1 MSNWR
6 PVEIDRAALIV
17 LLKNAAQLT
26 AGLDHA
32 DIEKL
37 ASIAVT
43 EECGANCVL
52 AKEDEHSRDLFI
64 VIKGGLSVEMN
75 LSPQDASPVS
85 ILKIRDGGVAGE
97 LSFLD
102 GARRSASL
110 RAVMPTSVIR
120 FPYNKLEALFNEEKG
135 IGLTVM
141 RNLAQLVTHRLR
153 STNFE
158 LRSRLP

>member
-6 PVEIDRAALIV
+6 PVEMDHAE
-17 LLKNAAQLT
+17 LLSLLENAEQLT
-26 AGLDHA
+26 AGLDGQEL
-32 DIEKL
+32 EKL
-37 ASIAVT
+37 VKVAST
-43 EECGANCVL
+43 EECDANWKL
-52 AKEDEHSRDLFI
+52 TLEDERSRDLFI
-64 VIKGGLSVEMN
+64 VVNGALSVEVN
-75 LSPQDASPVS
+75 LVPQDPHPVS

-110 RAVMPTSVIR
+110 RAVIPTTVIR
-120 FPYNKLEALFNEEKG
+120 LPHERMEALFNAEKG

-141 RNLAQLVTHRLR
+141 RNLAQLVTQRLR

>member
-1 MSNWR
+1 MSDWR
-6 PVEIDRAALIV
+6 PVELDRVALLA
-17 LLKNAAQLT
+17 LLKKAGQLT
-26 AGLDHA
+26 TGLD
-32 DIEKL
+32 DVELDKL
-37 ASIAVT
+37 ASVAFT
-43 EECGANCVL
+43 EECDTNCML
-52 AKEDEHSRDLFI
+52 TREDDRSRDLFI
-64 VIKGGLSVEMN
+64 VVRGALSVEMN
-75 LSPQDASPVS
+75 LTPQDAGPVS
-85 ILKIRDGGVAGE
+85 ILKIRDNCVAGE

-110 RAVMPTSVIR
+110 RAVVPTIVIR
-120 FPYNKLEALFNEEKG
+120 LPHDKTEALFNAEKG

>member
-6 PVEIDRAALIV
+6 SVEIDRAPLLAM
-17 LLKNAAQLT
+17 LKNAQQLT
-26 AGLDHA
+26 AGLDDA
-32 DIEKL
+32 QLEKL
-37 ASIAVT
+37 AAIARP
-43 EECGANCVL
+43 EECGVNCL
-52 AKEDEHSRDLFI
+52 LTREDERSRDLFI
-64 VIKGGLSVEMN
+64 VVNGALSVEMN
-75 LSPQDASPVS
+75 LTPQDASPIS
-85 ILKIRDGGVAGE
+85 LLKIRDGGVAGE

-110 RAVMPTSVIR
+110 RAVMPTTVIR
-120 FPYNKLEALFNEEKG
+120 FPHDNTEALFGAET
-135 IGLTVM
+135 GLGLAVM

>member
-1 MSNWR
+1 MSDWR
-6 PVEIDRAALIV
+6 PLELDRAALPT
-17 LLKNAAQLT
+17 LLKKAEQLT
-26 AGLDHA
+26 AGLDDA
-32 DIEKL
+32 ELDKL
-37 ASIAVT
+37 ASVAFP
-43 EECGANCVL
+43 EECDANCIL
-52 AKEDEHSRDLFI
+52 TREDERSRDLFI
-64 VIKGGLSVEMN
+64 VVKGALSVEMN
-75 LSPQDASPVS
+75 LTPQDTNPIS
-85 ILKIRDGGVAGE
+85 ILKIRDDGVAGE

-110 RAVMPTSVIR
+110 RAVMPTTVIR
-120 FPYNKLEALFNEEKG
+120 FPHDKVEALFNAEKG

>member
-1 MSNWR
+1 MEH
-6 PVEIDRAALIV
+6 VE
-17 LLKNAAQLT
+17 LLASLKKAGQLT
-26 AGLDHA
+26 TGLDGA
-32 DIEKL
+32 ELDKL
-37 ASIAVT
+37 ASIALP
-43 EECGANCVL
+43 EACEANGL
-52 AKEDEHSRDLFI
+52 LTREDERSRDLFI
-64 VIKGGLSVEMN
+64 VVKGALSVEMN
-75 LSPQDASPVS
+75 LTPQDTSPVS
-85 ILKIRDGGVAGE
+85 ILKIRDDGVAGE

-110 RAVMPTSVIR
+110 RAIVPTTVIR
-120 FPYNKLEALFNEEKG
+120 FPHNKLETLFNAEKG

>member
-6 PVEIDRAALIV
+6 PVELDRASLLAV
-17 LLKNAAQLT
+17 LKKAAQFT
-26 AGLDHA
+26 AGLDDA
-32 DIEKL
+32 ELEKL
-37 ASIAVT
+37 SSTAYP
-43 EECGANCVL
+43 EECDANCIL
-52 AKEDEHSRDLFI
+52 TKEDERSRDLFI
-64 VIKGGLSVEMN
+64 VVKGALSVEVN
-75 LSPQDASPVS
+75 LTPQDASPIS
-85 ILKIRDGGVAGE
+85 ILKIRDNCVAGE

-110 RAVMPTSVIR
+110 KAVMPTTVIR
-120 FPYNKLEALFNEEKG
+120 FPHDRVETLFNAEKG
-135 IGLTVM
+135 IGLTVT

>member
-1 MSNWR
+1 MWNWR
-6 PVEIDRAALIV
+6 PVEMDHAE
-17 LLKNAAQLT
+17 LLSLLANAEQLT
-26 AGLDHA
+26 AGLDGA
-32 DIEKL
+32 ELEKL
-37 ASIAVT
+37 VKVAST
-43 EECGANCVL
+43 EECDANCKL
-52 AKEDEHSRDLFI
+52 TLEDERSRDLFI
-64 VIKGGLSVEMN
+64 VVKGALSVEVN
-75 LSPQDASPVS
+75 LVPQDPHPVS

-110 RAVMPTSVIR
+110 RAVIPTTVIR
-120 FPYNKLEALFNEEKG
+120 LPHERMEALFNAEKG

-141 RNLAQLVTHRLR
+141 RNLAQLVTQRLR

>member
-1 MSNWR
+1 MANWR
-6 PVEIDRAALIV
+6 PVELDRAAL
-17 LLKNAAQLT
+17 LAFLKNAVQLT
-26 AGLDHA
+26 AGLNDVEL
-32 DIEKL
+32 EKL
-37 ASIAVT
+37 SSTALP
-43 EECGANCVL
+43 EECDANCVL
-52 AKEDEHSRDLFI
+52 TKEDERSRDLF
-64 VIKGGLSVEMN
+64 VVVKGALSVEMN
-75 LSPQDASPVS
+75 LTPQDASPVS
-85 ILKIRDGGVAGE
+85 ILKIRDNGVAGE

-110 RAVMPTSVIR
+110 KAVIPTTVIR
-120 FPYNKLEALFNEEKG
+120 FPHDKVEALFNAETG

>member
-1 MSNWR
+1 MSNWH
-6 PVEIDRAALIV
+6 PVEMDRAELLA
-17 LLKNAAQLT
+17 LLKKAGQLT
-26 AGLDHA
+26 AGLD
-32 DIEKL
+32 DEELNKL
-37 ASIAVT
+37 ASVAYP
-43 EECGANCVL
+43 EECDANGML
-52 AKEDEHSRDLFI
+52 TREDERSRDLFI
-64 VIKGGLSVEMN
+64 VVKGALSVEMN
-75 LSPQDASPVS
+75 LTPQDTRPVS
-85 ILKIRDGGVAGE
+85 ILKIRDDGVAGE

-110 RAVMPTSVIR
+110 RAIISTTVIR
-120 FPYNKLEALFNEEKG
+120 FPHDKMEALFNAEKG